1 MNYARKSKTKKGL
14 FKKTEITTDKKEAL
28 EWHRISNMQL
38 IEISKTEETK
48 SQEMF
53 REINKKIP
61 RSEGVEYFFKKSL
74 IKCLKQL
81 MKKYSQ
87 VK

>member
-1 MNYARKSKTKKGL
+1 
-14 FKKTEITTDKKEAL
+14 
-28 EWHRISNMQL
+28 MQL

-48 SQEMF
+48 SQKMF

-74 IKCLKQL
+74 IKCLKQM